1 MLVCC
6 LHVCWLLHTKQPAS
20 IQPRVGEGWGA
31 GALRLHL
38 IRHTLV
44 LSSSHG

>member
-6 LHVCWLLHTKQPAS
+6 LHLFRLLHTKQPAS
-20 IQPRVGEGWGA
+20 LQPTAGEGWGA